1 MFDDKKVFQ
10 SEIKELRSLNNS
22 FLAVEITN

>member
-10 SEIKELRSLNNS
+10 SEIKELHSLNSS